1 MKRLYAVLVL
11 FCFLS
16 DLWALLP
23 QPMESVTKY
32 NVVLVHGAADSSS
45 GFIERCASSVDDAFA
60 LLSERLAADPDS
72 GNVPWNLGG
81 ATGMFG
87 AYHDRSEEKMDKLT
101 NWLDSAVFEDY
112 GYKNGKPYIGKNVS
126 LLFASPVIY
135 IQRSFANPAE
145 SPAHN
150 ALEIGDRT
158 WKGTKGCS
166 SRRSLFEEAQEI
178 RAHGQDSLQDRRT
191 DTLKYSYRSI
201 PSRNIL
207 IAHSMGGVAS
217 REYVQG
223 NFYNGD
229 VDKIITLDS
238 PHEGT
243 GALNMQIKN
252 EARGDLIYDQMAS
265 TLATAFTTMEL
276 TAVPLLLSFKA
287 TNPVRRLPQGC
298 SRLFCLLAR

>member
-158 WKGTKGCS
+158 WKGPKGCF

-223 NFYNGD
+223 GFYNGD

-252 EARGDLIYDQMAS
+252 EARGDLIYD
-265 TLATAFTTMEL
+265 
-276 TAVPLLLSFKA
+276 
-287 TNPVRRLPQGC
+287 
-298 SRLFCLLAR
+298 